1 MATPPAAPSS
11 CRSASERLCS
21 VVARRR
27 CRSDLGLQREQLPLH
42 QGGPTGL
49 TCRPLVG
56 SGHTLLAWP
65 WLGCTSLSRALRRC
79 HGQNGRPAEVAGP
92 EDRIG
97 RRDRHELAQAYTCTS
112 DDCEGCQWP
121 ISDCRGLPP
130 PRGAPANSAMQHP
143 QQHLQQDHGRRDI
156 SRVRGQAMVSGWGS
170 LQTPSRCHADVQP

>member
-1 MATPPAAPSS
+1 MATPPAALSS

-21 VVARRR
+21 VVVRRR

-65 WLGCTSLSRALRRC
+65 RLGRTCLCRALRRC

-112 DDCEGCQWP
+112 DDCEDCQWP
-121 ISDCRGLPP
+121 ISDCRVLPP
-130 PRGAPANSAMQHP
+130 PRGPANSAQHP
-143 QQHLQQDHGRRDI
+143 PHQLLQQDHGRRDI